1 MVRSAEPRSA
11 TKRLR
16 HRSAPTGRL
25 TAQATVEF
33 AIVSILFFM
42 MVFGTFDIGRGVY
55 MYSELTN
62 SVREG
67 ARYGQVAP
75 TDTNEIKQRVI
86 DKAPSLGLS
95 TSNVTVT
102 CSTTCKS
109 GNDITVKA
117 NMNFSL
123 ITQNMLGITP
133 FVMHASATDAID

>member
-1 MVRSAEPRSA
+1 MVRSAEPRSTTRFSKHRPA
-11 TKRLR
+11 T
-16 HRSAPTGRL
+16 PGRL

-75 TDTNEIKQRVI
+75 TDTSEIKQRVI
-86 DKAPSLGLS
+86 DKAPSLSLS
-95 TSNVTVT
+95 TSDVTVT
-102 CSTTCKS
+102 CNTTCKS

-117 NMNFSL
+117 NLNFSL
-123 ITQNMLGITP
+123 ITQNLLGIRP
-133 FVMHASATDAID
+133 IVMHASATDAID